1 MWRSEGSCRA
11 GFLSRGELRDS
22 LRGLLAPERDL
33 NATNCGPTTS
43 LVIPRAW
50 SWPEKF
56 LFVFLSAR
64 KNDREIPRFARN
76 DKRKKERTL
85 RIAVALA
92 LLLLTAL
99 NARATTYYVAAAG
112 SDTNNGTSSSTP
124 WQTIAKVNA
133 STFSPGD
140 SILFNRGDAWY
151 GTALTVPSAGSSGNP
166 ITFGA
171 YGTGAN
177 PILKGSTF
185 LTTSGYTLAPNQTAT
200 ICSLTDSGTSST
212 DSGTRNWREQIG
224 HVQIST
230 SAVAVNV
237 TVKAS
242 ATAALNITGSAIGP
256 VSGSAPNAS
265 SMTRIAWGGGNNGTT
280 VAAGTT
286 ATSDTITYSL
296 NNSVD
301 QIVSIYTTARNV
313 EYYGNNNTTLWSDST
328 ASDQSQASN
337 VTGDG
342 FATGGNSVVGSI
354 VGTIQTIFTYRNTLG
369 VTPVAVWENG
379 SLLLS
384 KSSQSAVEGAAGSW
398 YYDGTYLYLHASDGS
413 NVATNGKTYTYVTSS
428 SPSFTMWDNGNG
440 WLIIDSL
447 DQSETYNTSTA
458 TLGGLYLTGSNSIV
472 RNLSAHDMYRH
483 PLTIYLNATNDT
495 VTNVTA
501 YHSYGTS
508 PLAIYG
514 SGTTGNLVQNSTFY
528 NDTSLSSAYVPTGVW
543 SVIVAHG
550 GSHGNTVDR
559 CLIYSTAPTNGGF
572 GIMAGDSGTSVTFS
586 HDMIYGT
593 YSYGVN
599 VGSGGG
605 NGLGTGASIT
615 MWDNLA
621 DISQANNV
629 GILLTGSAG
638 SILYNNT
645 IFGPANTHPA
655 ISQASTSTGALVKNN
670 IFYTGAYASVDASSE
685 TGTAYDY
692 NDYFSAPG
700 SPFSWGGTAYTFS
713 GWQTNASQDA
723 HSLNADPALTNA
735 SSLSTTGNYAVLA
748 NSPAINSG
756 VNLGST
762 YQMALTPAS
771 TWPSGISLLN
781 QNSAGSGWEIGA
793 YVYQPNGSTR
803 LLLGCCD

>member
-1 MWRSEGSCRA
+1 MRTVWA
-11 GFLSRGELRDS
+11 L
-22 LRGLLAPERDL
+22 GLM
-33 NATNCGPTTS
+33 
-43 LVIPRAW
+43 
-50 SWPEKF
+50 F
-56 LFVFLSAR
+56 
-64 KNDREIPRFARN
+64 
-76 DKRKKERTL
+76 
-85 RIAVALA
+85 A
-92 LLLLTAL
+92 LLFIPVLP
-99 NARATTYYVAAAG
+99 ARATTYYVDNCVTPG
-112 SDTNNGTSSSTP
+112 SDANNGTSPSTA
-124 WQTIAKVNA
+124 WLTVAHVNA
-133 STFSPGD
+133 QTFSPGD
-140 SILFNRGDAWY
+140 SVLFQRTCAWY

-171 YGTGAN
+171 YGSGAN
-177 PILKGSTF
+177 PILKGSTQVA
-185 LTTSGYTLAPNQTAT
+185 TGGYTLAPNQTAT
-200 ICSLTDSGTSST
+200 MFSLTDSGTSST
-212 DSGTRNWREQIG
+212 DSGTRNWREQIS
-224 HVQIST
+224 HVQISN
-230 SAVAVNV
+230 SAVAVTV

-242 ATAALNITGSAIGP
+242 ASAALNITGSAIGP
-256 VSGSAPNAS
+256 VSGSAPNTSA
-265 SMTRIAWGGGNNGTT
+265 MTRVTWGGGNNGTT

-313 EYYGNNNTTLWSDST
+313 EYYSNNNTTLWSDST
-328 ASDQSQASN
+328 ASDQSQAAN

-354 VGTIQTIFTYRNTLG
+354 VGTIQTVFTYRNTLG
-369 VTPVAVWENG
+369 VAPVAVWENG
-379 SLLLS
+379 SLLAS
-384 KSSQSAVEGAAGSW
+384 KSSQTAVEGAAGSW
-398 YYDGTYLYLHASDGS
+398 FYDGTYLYLHATDGS
-413 NVATNGKTYTYVTSS
+413 NVATNGRTYSYVTSS

-472 RNLSAHDMYRH
+472 RNLAAHDTYRH

-501 YHSYGTS
+501 YHAYGTS

-514 SGTTGNLVQNSTFY
+514 AGTTGNLVQNSTFY

-550 GSHGNTVDR
+550 GSHGNTVDS

-572 GIMAGDSGTSVTFS
+572 GVMAGDSGTSVTFS
-586 HDMIYGT
+586 HNMIYGM
-593 YSYGVN
+593 YSYAVN

-615 MWDNLA
+615 LWDNLL

-629 GILLTGSAG
+629 GILLTGSTG
-638 SILYNNT
+638 SIVYNNT
-645 IFGPANTHPA
+645 LFGPSNTHAA
-655 ISQASTSTGALVKNN
+655 ISQASTSTGALIKNN
-670 IFYTGAYASVDASSE
+670 IFYAGAYASVDASSE

-692 NDYFSAPG
+692 NDYFSASG

-723 HSLNADPALTNA
+723 HSLSANPALTNA
-735 SSLSTTGNYAVLA
+735 SSLATTGNYAVLA
-748 NSPAINSG
+748 NSPAVDTG
-756 VNLGST
+756 VNLGAT

-771 TWPSGISLLN
+771 AWPGGVSLLN
-781 QNSAGSGWEIGA
+781 QNSAGAGWEIGA
-793 YVYQPNGSTR
+793 YVYLPNGSTR